1 MKLVLCIDR
10 DNDLGSKAHLQCPI
24 VGRED
29 NVNAALQLG
38 LIDPEDSDVN
48 AIFEG
53 IRVYDDLKSEGVDA
67 EIASIAGSED
77 VGLKSDQILAKQLD
91 FVLKKVNA
99 TSVVIV
105 SDGAEDEFILP
116 IVESRI
122 QIDGVKRV
130 VIRQSES
137 LESTYYT
144 IKKLFEDPKIA
155 NYFFIPVGLTL
166 ILFAIFSFARQ
177 PEGALIVISA
187 FIGIYL
193 LFRGFG
199 LDEPLEGI
207 VRSVKSSF
215 YGGNISFVTYM
226 VALAL
231 GIIGMAQGIITT
243 LSLDFSSYGGVLAA
257 AVFINTAVWWFV
269 AAGVIAIIGR
279 IIDAYLNDTKHAW
292 RRVEIPFFIFSTGLI
307 LWSASILILAL
318 GGKPIPVL
326 NPADVLITQTSRSIE
341 IVTGFQLLLFSV
353 AGAIIIALT
362 GIAISSLIKRGQ
374 EPPIAQQSSP
384 SSSEK

>member
-243 LSLDFSSYGGVLAA
+243 LSLDFSSYGGVLTA

-362 GIAISSLIKRGQ
+362 GIVISSLIKRGQ
-374 EPPIAQQSSP
+374 EPPIAQHSPP

>member
-243 LSLDFSSYGGVLAA
+243 LSLDFSSYGGVLTA

-292 RRVEIPFFIFSTGLI
+292 RRVEILFFIFSTGLI

-374 EPPIAQQSSP
+374 EPPIAQHSPP

>member
-24 VGRED
+24 IGRED

-53 IRVYDDLKSEGVDA
+53 IRVYDDLKSEGIEA
-67 EIASIAGSED
+67 EIASIAGNED
-77 VGLKSDQILAKQLD
+77 VGLRSDQILAKQLD
-91 FVLKKVNA
+91 HVLSKVNA
-99 TSVVIV
+99 TSVIIV
-105 SDGAEDEFILP
+105 TDGAEDEFILP
-116 IVESRI
+116 IVQSRI
-122 QIDGVKRV
+122 QVDGIKRV

-243 LSLDFSSYGGVLAA
+243 LSLDFSSYGGVLTA

-374 EPPIAQQSSP
+374 EPPIAQHSPP

>member
-231 GIIGMAQGIITT
+231 GIIGIAQGIITT